1 MNTQRKKEK
10 RIINKEGFVKNTYTN
25 LLDEIK
31 QSVHIWFC
39 NLSVV
44 FVLMT

>member
-1 MNTQRKKEK
+1 MIRE
-10 RIINKEGFVKNTYTN
+10 EHYTN

-39 NLSVV
+39 NLSGV
-44 FVLMT
+44 FFFSLMT